1 MLGVGQVIF
10 TFVFVNDGKFFTLV
24 DIHFQVSA
32 YEKHRLK
39 IIACVTGSLQ
49 VLKCVQC
56 YWFFTSIEV
65 CYWAC
70 V

>member
-49 VLKCVQC
+49 VLKCAIGHVSKC
-56 YWFFTSIEV
+56 CRYVMTRL
-65 CYWAC
+65 
-70 V
+70 